1 VPVPLRG
8 EWALLSVKGTRVN
21 SADRTLPGS
30 EVSCSGAVGES
41 ALRQHQAPEPNGST
55 KGSAVEK
62 HEPMFNLQG
71 AVLAVLG
78 AMVAVQVI
86 RMALPEAADSWLT
99 LALAFIPARYSG
111 YASLLPGGE
120 IASITSFVTHTLVHG
135 DWVHLGF
142 NAAWLVAFGGAVANR
157 VGTVRFLLLFA
168 FCAIIGAATFLVFN
182 IGLLAPMV
190 GASGAISG
198 LMGATMRFLFTAVDG
213 NGLAALREDPRSA
226 RLMPLAETLRDK
238 RVVLVTAVFLLANIL
253 AILGLGSMG
262 YSGIAWEAHIGGYF
276 AGLLA
281 FGFFDA
287 PQTEDSSGERIL
299 H

>member
-1 VPVPLRG
+1 
-8 EWALLSVKGTRVN
+8 VN
-21 SADRTLPGS
+21 R
-30 EVSCSGAVGES
+30 
-41 ALRQHQAPEPNGST
+41 
-55 KGSAVEK
+55 

-71 AVLAVLG
+71 AVIAVLG
-78 AMVAVQVI
+78 LMVAVQIV
-86 RMALPEAADSWLT
+86 RMVLPEAWDTWLT

-111 YASLLPGGE
+111 YAPLLPGGE
-120 IASITSFVTHTLVHG
+120 IASVTSFLTHTLVHG

-157 VGTVRFLLLFA
+157 TGTVRFLLLFA
-168 FCAIIGAATFLVFN
+168 FCAVIGAATFLLFN
-182 IGLLAPMV
+182 PGVLAPMV

-213 NGLAALREDPRSA
+213 KGLAALREDPRSA
-226 RLMPLAETLRDK
+226 PLMPLSAALVDK

-253 AILGLGSMG
+253 AVFGLGSVG
-262 YSGIAWEAHIGGYF
+262 VSGIAWEAHIGGYF